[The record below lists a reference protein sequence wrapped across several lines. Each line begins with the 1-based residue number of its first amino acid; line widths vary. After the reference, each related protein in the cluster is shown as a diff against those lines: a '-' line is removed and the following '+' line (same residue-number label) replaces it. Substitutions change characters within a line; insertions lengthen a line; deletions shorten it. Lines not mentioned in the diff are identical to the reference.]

1 MKKFIIIQLLFVSSI
16 FSQDYYFEKYAPF
29 DEEIKSPEEFLGYPI
44 GEMHTRH
51 DLIVSYMTYLSN
63 VSDKANIFTYAT
75 SYEGRKLIYL
85 IVSTADKIK
94 NIESIR
100 KEHISY
106 IDPHDKDYS
115 GSNKPKNFPVIVNL
129 GYNVHGNEPSSSEAA
144 MLTAYTLISS
154 KSDIIKNYLENSV
167 VLIDPTINPD
177 GRDRHTQ
184 WVNSYKASPLVD
196 DPQDAE
202 HNEYW
207 PGGRTNHYWF
217 DLNRDVLLGIHPETR
232 GKINFHHNWLPNVT
246 MDFHEMGTNSTYFF
260 VPWKTHAA
268 KDPVIPQ
275 ENYEYF
281 ETLFGQYF
289 AKGLDEIGSLY
300 FSKEAYDKTY
310 PGYHSSYA
318 DLLGGIGMLFEQAS
332 SRGHVQETQY
342 GKLTFPF
349 TIRNQYV
356 SGMNTIKAS
365 VEMKDELKEYQQR
378 FFSSA
383 LTDADKKRIK
393 GYSFKMG
400 KDRNKTKAF
409 LDKLI
414 IHDIKVQRDKNNFF
428 VPTKQKNYRTV
439 RSIFE
444 TNKEFRDSVFYDASS
459 WSIANFYDINY
470 SPSTKN
476 LNGNSFDNLD
486 ELFTTNKFEK
496 SNYAYLINSTD
507 YNIPA
512 VINTL
517 LNNNIKVST
526 AFKPFKINT
535 TSGIK
540 SFDYGSLVVAV
551 SIQDIEADK
560 LFEKLNGIQENFDI
574 NIYSVSSGLSSGG
587 IDLGSRYVS
596 PIKKQKPMILVGT
609 GVRSYE
615 AGEVWHL
622 LDQRVGMPISK
633 IPIRNFDRVSLDKYT
648 SMVIVSGNYNFNKN
662 QIQRIKDWV
671 SRGNTIISIGSGSK
685 FLIENQIVN
694 EELLNSDNDIVENN
708 FLPYVDA
715 QDNRGKEQIG
725 GIILEGKVDL
735 SHPLG
740 FGLEDSNVPVYK
752 NNTVWIKPSKNQYSS
767 VVRYTQDPLID
778 GFITNKNYDKLK
790 STVSLLISKVGQG
803 RAVMFSDNPN
813 FRGAWYGT
821 NRLFLNAILFGDKI
835 RIP

>member
-1 MKKFIIIQLLFVSSI
+1 MIKSKNMKKIIILNLLFISSL

-29 DEEIKSPEEFLGYPI
+29 DENIMSPEEFLGYPI

-51 DLIVSYMTYLSN
+51 DMINSYIKYLSE
-63 VSDKANIFTYAT
+63 VSDKAYMLHYAT
-75 SYEGRKLIYL
+75 SHEGRKLIYL
-85 IVSTADKIK
+85 IVSSPETIK
-94 NIESIR
+94 DIDSIR
-100 KEHISY
+100 ESHISY
-106 IDPHDKDYS
+106 IDPEDQNYTGNS
-115 GSNKPKNFPVIVNL
+115 KPNDFPVIINL
-129 GYNVHGNEPSSSEAA
+129 GFNVHGNEPSSSEAA

-154 KSDIIKNYLENSV
+154 KSNEIDKYLNNSI

-184 WVNSYKASPLVD
+184 WVNSYKSSPLLS

-232 GKINFHHNWLPNVT
+232 GKINFHHNWYPNVT

-260 VPWKTHAA
+260 VPWKAHAA

-281 ETLFGQYF
+281 EKLFGNFF
-289 AKGLDEIGSLY
+289 AEGLDEIGSLY
-300 FSKEAYDKTY
+300 FSKEAFDKTY

-332 SRGHVQETQY
+332 SRGHVQETQF
-342 GKLTFPF
+342 GEITFPF
-349 TIRNQYV
+349 TIRNQYI
-356 SGMNTIKAS
+356 SGMTTIKAS
-365 VEMKDELKEYQQR
+365 VEIKDELKEYQQR
-378 FFSSA
+378 FFSTA
-383 LTDADKKRIK
+383 LSDADKKRIK

-409 LDKLI
+409 LDKLK
-414 IHDIKVQRDKNNFF
+414 IHDINVYRENNNFY

-444 TNKEFRDSVFYDASS
+444 TNKEFNDSVFYDASS

-470 SPSTKN
+470 TSSTRQMEGTNIKN
-476 LNGNSFDNLD
+476 LDNLF
-486 ELFTTNKFEK
+486 ETNTFEK
-496 SNYAYLINSTD
+496 SNYAYLINSVD

-517 LNNNIKVST
+517 LDNKIKVST

-535 TSGIK
+535 TSGLQ
-540 SFDYGSLVVAV
+540 SFDYGSLVIAV
-551 SIQDIEADK
+551 SIQDVDNEM
-560 LFEKLNGIQENFDI
+560 LFEKLSSIQEDYNV
-574 NIYSVSSGLSSGG
+574 NIYSVNSGLSSGG

-596 PIKKQKPMILVGT
+596 PIKKQKAMMLVGT
-609 GVRSYE
+609 GVRAYE

-633 IPIRNFDRVSLDKYT
+633 IPIRNFDRISLDKYST
-648 SMVIVSGNYNFNKN
+648 MVIVSGNYKFNDN
-662 QIQRIKDWV
+662 QIQIIKDWA

-685 FLIENQIVN
+685 FLIDNKIVK
-694 EELLNSDNDIVENN
+694 EDLLDSENN
-708 FLPYVDA
+708 SIEDLYLPYGDA
-715 QDNRGKEQIG
+715 MNNRGKEQIG
-725 GIILEGKVDL
+725 GIILKNKCRFD
-735 SHPLG
+735 SSSG
-740 FGLEDSNVPVYK
+740 F
-752 NNTVWIKPSKNQYSS
+752 WI
-767 VVRYTQDPLID
+767 
-778 GFITNKNYDKLK
+778 
-790 STVSLLISKVGQG
+790 
-803 RAVMFSDNPN
+803 
-813 FRGAWYGT
+813 RGH
-821 NRLFLNAILFGDKI
+821 
-835 RIP
+835 